1 MALAIISGKTTPL
14 LYSKD
19 QVPKEGLPQIKSDD
33 SIFGD
38 EAAPTGRAKNDSML
52 GVSTVIQ
59 NKSKSTMPNTSRAM
73 ANHSISFMEANV
85 TDVIAGNNNLSYL
98 NTLLHRDAVQKIE
111 NAIQDGNRQRSRA
124 RRRRQLGARIEPTN
138 EDDGIPFKR
147 VGEMD
152 ARSSVPSDADTVANS
167 SVYNMLA
174 DDMEG
179 F

>member
-14 LYSKD
+14 LYGTG
-19 QVPKEGLPQIKSDD
+19 QVPKEGLPLIKSDD

-38 EAAPTGRAKNDSML
+38 EAHTGREKNDSML

-59 NKSKSTMPNTSRAM
+59 NKSKSTMPNTSRAA

-111 NAIQDGNRQRSRA
+111 NALQDGNR
-124 RRRRQLGARIEPTN
+124 
-138 EDDGIPFKR
+138 
-147 VGEMD
+147 
-152 ARSSVPSDADTVANS
+152 
-167 SVYNMLA
+167 
-174 DDMEG
+174 
-179 F
+179 